1 MFTLTVRGL
10 RSHLLRLG
18 ATALAVVLGV
28 SFMVGTT
35 VLGDTVKAG
44 FDEAFADVNLGVDAV
59 VRSDREIPTPFGA
72 ERVRID
78 ATVVQQLSGEP
89 NVAAVAGQVR
99 RPIRLIDTA
108 GEPIGNPNAGPPTF
122 GLNWSEVPDLNNWDL
137 VAGAAPTPGT
147 LVLDRRTATDANI
160 SVGDSIG
167 VDIASGTRQFTV
179 SGIATFGEI
188 DNFAGAPAAL
198 LSTAEAQELL
208 AEPGTFDW
216 ITVAGANGI
225 DQAELVAGLSGSLP
239 DGTEAITGEAFSDE
253 SAGPF
258 RDFINQFTT
267 FITAFGVIAL
277 FVGGFIIFNT
287 FAVLVAQRMRELA
300 LLRAVGASRGQV
312 LGSVLGEAALVG
324 VVASAIGAVAGVA
337 LAAGLRQLLDAL
349 GLELPPRPLAL
360 ESAAF
365 ILPVTLGIV
374 ITVLS
379 ALLPALRASRV
390 APVEA
395 MGAAAIDTSARST
408 PRLVVG
414 AIAAVGAGVMV
425 AIGWSAEPTRALQLI
440 GAGLVATFVAVTA
453 LGPLYLRPLAGFIGA
468 PLRAITGITGQLATE
483 NARRNPARTSS
494 TTAALTIG
502 IGLVTV
508 IAIAAASA
516 SASVASA
523 TQRSFTSDL
532 IVTPDSF
539 LGLSPQ
545 VAEDIDALDEVDV
558 ATGLRFTFA
567 GVDQPSIG
575 PQGDPAVPDGGDPTL
590 GLGDLRGAT
599 VLGIQPDRIDGL
611 VDFEVTSGSLDDLTG
626 ATVAVSADE
635 ASKLGVGVGDQ
646 VTLSFQATGE
656 QSFTVVGGLR
666 REPVASRWRLH
677 HLARDVRCQR
687 AARQQ
692 GRPAGADRVRPR
704 GGPHRGSPGSGT
716 SGCRLP
722 HRRGC
727 RPRRPHRQPCR
738 PGRPER
744 GVAVRLACAVAVH
757 RPHRRGEHAVAGGVR
772 ANQGDRSAAGGG
784 HQGPPDRGDDRAG
797 SHGDRH
803 RGHRAGPGHRARV
816 RRGVVRGADTGRT
829 HLQRAVHPGRQPGG
843 HRDHGH
849 GGRSDGRAV
858 PGVAGQSSGGPRRH
872 RHRMTAVAHQA
883 PAGSQTPTGS
893 SAPARATTSHHHQ
906 EQ

>member
-59 VRSDREIPTPFGA
+59 VRSDSEIPTPFGA

-78 ATVVQQLSGEP
+78 AAVVEQLSGEP
-89 NVAAVAGQVR
+89 GVAAAAGQVR

-122 GLNWSEVPDLNNWDL
+122 GLNWSEVPQLNNWDL
-137 VAGAAPTPGT
+137 VAGQAPTAGS
-147 LVLDRRTATDANI
+147 LVLDRRTATDADI
-160 SVGDSIG
+160 SVGDTLR
-167 VDIASGTRQFTV
+167 VDIASGTREFTV

-198 LSTAEAQELL
+198 LSTVEAQELL

-216 ITVAGANGI
+216 ITVAGADGI
-225 DQAELVAGLSGSLP
+225 DQTELVAGLSASLP
-239 DGTEAITGEAFSDE
+239 EGTEAITGEAFSDE

-324 VVASAIGAVAGVA
+324 VIASAVGAAAGVA
-337 LAAGLRQLLDAL
+337 LAVGLRQLLASL

-365 ILPVTLGIV
+365 VLPVTLGVV
-374 ITVLS
+374 ITLLS

-390 APVEA
+390 APIEA

-408 PRLVVG
+408 ARLVVG
-414 AIAAVGAGVMV
+414 AIAAAGAGVMV

-453 LGPLYLRPLAGFIGA
+453 LGPLYLRPLAGIIGA

-494 TTAALTIG
+494 TAAALTIG

-523 TQRSFTSDL
+523 TERSFISDL
-532 IVTPDSF
+532 IVAPDSF

-545 VAEDIDALDEVDV
+545 VANDIDALDEVAV
-558 ATGLRFTFA
+558 ATGLRFAFA
-567 GVDQPSIG
+567 GVDQPPTG
-575 PQGDPAVPDGGDPTL
+575 TDDGSQTSDGTDES
-590 GLGDLRGAT
+590 GGVRGAT
-599 VLGIQPDRIDGL
+599 VLGIEPDRIDGL
-611 VDFEVTSGSLDDLTG
+611 IDFEVTAGSLNDLVG
-626 ATVAVSADE
+626 ATVAVSSDE
-635 ASKLGVGVGDQ
+635 ASKLGVGVGDE
-646 VTLSFQATGE
+646 VTLSFQATGN
-656 QSFTVVGGLR
+656 QTFTVVAVYGESPLLRGGGFITSHDTFDANVPPANRVDQQVLVEFAPGVNPTEGR
-666 REPVASRWRLH
+666 RAVESVVAAYPTAEVADLADLTASRAAQVDQSVALLYAL
-677 HLARDVRCQR
+677 LALSLFIALIGVVNTLLLAVYERTREIGLLR
-687 AARQQ
+687 AVGTMARQI
-692 GRPAGADRVRPR
+692 
-704 GGPHRGSPGSGT
+704 SGMIVQEAMVIAIVGT
-716 SGCRLP
+716 VLGLAI
-722 HRRGC
+722 GF
-727 RPRRPHRQPCR
+727 
-738 PGRPER
+738 GF
-744 GVAVRLACAVAVH
+744 GVALFGVLTRAEPTFSVLSVPVSNLVVIVVM
-757 RPHRRGEHAVAGGVR
+757 GTVAGVLAGLYPAWR
-772 ANQGDRSAAGGG
+772 ASRL
-784 HQGPPDRGDDRAG
+784 
-797 SHGDRH
+797 
-803 RGHRAGPGHRARV
+803 
-816 RRGVVRGADTGRT
+816 VVLDAIGT
-829 HLQRAVHPGRQPGG
+829 
-843 HRDHGH
+843 
-849 GGRSDGRAV
+849 
-858 PGVAGQSSGGPRRH
+858 
-872 RHRMTAVAHQA
+872 
-883 PAGSQTPTGS
+883 
-893 SAPARATTSHHHQ
+893 
-906 EQ
+906 E

>member
-1 MFTLTVRGL
+1 MFKLTVRGL

-78 ATVVQQLSGEP
+78 ATVVEQLSGEP

-239 DGTEAITGEAFSDE
+239 EGTEAITGEAFSDE

-545 VAEDIDALDEVDV
+545 VAEDIDALNEVDV
-558 ATGLRFTFA
+558 ATGLRFAFA

-575 PQGDPAVPDGGDPTL
+575 PQSDPAVPDGGDPTL
-590 GLGDLRGAT
+590 GLGDLRSAT

-656 QSFTVVGGLR
+656 QSFTVVAVYGESPLLRGGGFITSHETFDVNVPPANRVDQQVLIEFAPGVDPTEGR
-666 REPVASRWRLH
+666 RAVEQVVAAYPTAVVADLADLTASRAAQVDQSVALLYAL
-677 HLARDVRCQR
+677 LALSLFIALIGVVNTLLLAVYERTREIGLLR
-687 AARQQ
+687 AVGTKARQIAAMIVQ
-692 GRPAGADRVRPR
+692 EAMVIAIV
-704 GGPHRGSPGSGT
+704 GT
-716 SGCRLP
+716 ALGLAI
-722 HRRGC
+722 GL
-727 RPRRPHRQPCR
+727 
-738 PGRPER
+738 GF
-744 GVAVRLACAVAVH
+744 GVALFGVLTRAEPTFSVLSIPVENLVVIVIM
-757 RPHRRGEHAVAGGVR
+757 GTVAGVMAGLYPAWR
-772 ANQGDRSAAGGG
+772 ASRL
-784 HQGPPDRGDDRAG
+784 
-797 SHGDRH
+797 
-803 RGHRAGPGHRARV
+803 
-816 RRGVVRGADTGRT
+816 VVLDAIGT
-829 HLQRAVHPGRQPGG
+829 
-843 HRDHGH
+843 
-849 GGRSDGRAV
+849 
-858 PGVAGQSSGGPRRH
+858 
-872 RHRMTAVAHQA
+872 
-883 PAGSQTPTGS
+883 
-893 SAPARATTSHHHQ
+893 
-906 EQ
+906 E

>member
-1 MFTLTVRGL
+1 MFKLTVRGL

-160 SVGDSIG
+160 LVGDSIG

-225 DQAELVAGLSGSLP
+225 DQTELVAGLSGSLP
-239 DGTEAITGEAFSDE
+239 EGTEAITGEAFSDE

-453 LGPLYLRPLAGFIGA
+453 LGPLYLRPLAGLIGA

-558 ATGLRFTFA
+558 ATGLRFAFA

-575 PQGDPAVPDGGDPTL
+575 PQGDPVVPDGGDPTL

-646 VTLSFQATGE
+646 VTLSFQATGD
-656 QSFTVVGGLR
+656 QSFTVVAVYGESPLLRGGGFITSHETFDANVPPANRVDQQVLIEFAPGVDPSEGR
-666 REPVASRWRLH
+666 RAVEQVVAAYPTAEVADLADLTASRAAQVDQSVALLYAL
-677 HLARDVRCQR
+677 LALSLFIALIGVVNTLLLAVYERTREIGLLR
-687 AARQQ
+687 AVGTKARQIAAMIVQ
-692 GRPAGADRVRPR
+692 EAMVIAIV
-704 GGPHRGSPGSGT
+704 GT
-716 SGCRLP
+716 ALGLAI
-722 HRRGC
+722 GL
-727 RPRRPHRQPCR
+727 
-738 PGRPER
+738 GF
-744 GVAVRLACAVAVH
+744 GVALFGVLTRAEPTFSVLSIPVDNLVVIVIM
-757 RPHRRGEHAVAGGVR
+757 GTVAGVMAGLYPAWR
-772 ANQGDRSAAGGG
+772 ASRL
-784 HQGPPDRGDDRAG
+784 
-797 SHGDRH
+797 
-803 RGHRAGPGHRARV
+803 
-816 RRGVVRGADTGRT
+816 VVLDAIGT
-829 HLQRAVHPGRQPGG
+829 
-843 HRDHGH
+843 
-849 GGRSDGRAV
+849 
-858 PGVAGQSSGGPRRH
+858 
-872 RHRMTAVAHQA
+872 
-883 PAGSQTPTGS
+883 
-893 SAPARATTSHHHQ
+893 
-906 EQ
+906 E

>member
-1 MFTLTVRGL
+1 MFKLTVRGL

-78 ATVVQQLSGEP
+78 ATVVEQLSGEP

-122 GLNWSEVPDLNNWDL
+122 GLNWSEVPELNNWDL
-137 VAGAAPTPGT
+137 VAGTAPTPGT

-590 GLGDLRGAT
+590 GLEDLRGAT

-656 QSFTVVGGLR
+656 QSFTVVAVYGESPLLRGGGFITSHETFDANVPPANRVDQQVLIEFAPGVDPTEGR
-666 REPVASRWRLH
+666 RAVEQVVAAYPTAEVADLADLTASRAAQVDQSVALLYAL
-677 HLARDVRCQR
+677 LALSLFIALIGVVNTLLLAVYERTREIGLLR
-687 AARQQ
+687 AVGTKARQIAAMIVQ
-692 GRPAGADRVRPR
+692 EAMVIAIV
-704 GGPHRGSPGSGT
+704 GT
-716 SGCRLP
+716 VLGLAI
-722 HRRGC
+722 GL
-727 RPRRPHRQPCR
+727 
-738 PGRPER
+738 GF
-744 GVAVRLACAVAVH
+744 GVALFGVLTRAEPTFSVLSIPVDNLVVIVIM
-757 RPHRRGEHAVAGGVR
+757 GTVAGVMAGLYPAWR
-772 ANQGDRSAAGGG
+772 ASRL
-784 HQGPPDRGDDRAG
+784 
-797 SHGDRH
+797 
-803 RGHRAGPGHRARV
+803 
-816 RRGVVRGADTGRT
+816 VVLDAIGT
-829 HLQRAVHPGRQPGG
+829 
-843 HRDHGH
+843 
-849 GGRSDGRAV
+849 
-858 PGVAGQSSGGPRRH
+858 
-872 RHRMTAVAHQA
+872 
-883 PAGSQTPTGS
+883 
-893 SAPARATTSHHHQ
+893 
-906 EQ
+906 E